1 MAFFLKNLLLKV
13 VPIFPSLKVITPL
26 KSMVVLIAPINHLLL
41 LKLGKPKV
49 SMILLPIFKKEVDE
63 LNKNNKNK
71 NSLKISDHSPELYLG
86 YFPFISM
93 MNKMDIKKYV
103 DYFNLHN
110 SFEFD
115 LYELLSSLIY
125 ARLVNPCSK
134 HRTFH
139 EVLPQLRDGVH
150 FSYDQLLDGLEF
162 IGNDYGKFIEIF
174 NEQTK
179 KFYDINTSKTYF
191 DCSNFYFE
199 IDREDD
205 FRRKGPSKR
214 KQKRSHC
221 RLRTAS

>member
-1 MAFFLKNLLLKV
+1 ME
-13 VPIFPSLKVITPL
+13 T
-26 KSMVVLIAPINHLLL
+26 
-41 LKLGKPKV
+41 
-49 SMILLPIFKKEVDE
+49 KKT
-63 LNKNNKNK
+63 NKTEKA
-71 NSLKISDHSPELYLG
+71 
-86 YFPFISM
+86 
-93 MNKMDIKKYV
+93 NKMDIKKYV

-191 DCSNFYFE
+191 DCSNFYLE
-199 IDREDD
+199 EKVLLKKTEKI
-205 FRRKGPSKR
+205 PLS
-214 KQKRSHC
+214 
-221 RLRTAS
+221 A

>member
-1 MAFFLKNLLLKV
+1 M
-13 VPIFPSLKVITPL
+13 
-26 KSMVVLIAPINHLLL
+26 LL

-49 SMILLPIFKKEVDE
+49 SMILLPIFKKKWMNSTKIIKTRILLRFPIIL
-63 LNKNNKNK
+63 LN
-71 NSLKISDHSPELYLG
+71 SILDIFHSYPWWING
-86 YFPFISM
+86 YQ
-93 MNKMDIKKYV
+93 KYV

-179 KFYDINTSKTYF
+179 KIYDINTSKTYF
-191 DCSNFYFE
+191 DCSNFYL
-199 IDREDD
+199 
-205 FRRKGPSKR
+205 K
-214 KQKRSHC
+214 
-221 RLRTAS
+221 